1 MTNGKI
7 FIIGAG
13 AIGKVLAVAL
23 TWAGREVVLLRG
35 SVDNQPRR
43 VEQFHVELPDHSE
56 LRAEVPVDTLG
67 HFATLNGLIV
77 LTNKSYG
84 NAALA
89 EALRAKAGASP
100 ILLLQNGLGV
110 EQPFLAQGFS
120 EVYRCVLFATSQALD
135 ANRLRFKPVAVSAVG
150 TVAGSAATLQRV
162 VAGVNSPVF
171 PFRAEPDIGPVIWKK
186 AIINSVFNSV
196 CPLLETDNGVFH
208 REPAALAI
216 ARRVIH
222 ECVAVAQASGIHL
235 GTQEVEAGLLQ
246 ISTASD
252 GQLIS
257 TLQDIRNGRR
267 TEIDTL
273 NFEVVRIAETLGRG
287 DLVPETRLLGELTK
301 LKADRAQSSGETI

>member
-1 MTNGKI
+1 MTTGRI

-13 AIGKVLAVAL
+13 AIGKALAVAL
-23 TWAGREVVLLRG
+23 TGEGREVVLLRG
-35 SVDNQPRR
+35 SVDDQPRR
-43 VEQFHVELPDHSE
+43 VEQIHVQLPDHSE
-56 LRAEVPVDTLG
+56 RVAGVAVHTLS
-67 HFATLNGLIV
+67 HFAALDGLVV

-89 EALRAKAGASP
+89 QALRAKADGLP
-100 ILLLQNGLGV
+100 LLLLQNGLGI

-120 EVYRCVLFATSQALD
+120 QLYRGVLFVTSQTLD
-135 ANRLRFKPVAVSAVG
+135 GNRLRFKPVAVSPVG
-150 TVAGSAATLQRV
+150 IVAGSAATLQRV
-162 VAGVNSPVF
+162 VAQVNGPIF
-171 PFRAEPDIGPVIWKK
+171 PFRAEPDIGPVVWKK

-216 ARRVIH
+216 ARRVIT
-222 ECVAVAQASGIHL
+222 ECVAVARESGIHL
-235 GTQEVEAGLLQ
+235 STEEVMESLLL

-257 TLQDIRNGRR
+257 TLQDIRNRRR
-267 TEIDTL
+267 TEIETL
-273 NFEVVRIAETLGRG
+273 NFELVRIAETLGRG

-301 LKADRAQSSGETI
+301 LKADRSERNGAVA

>member
-1 MTNGKI
+1 MKNGKI

-13 AIGKVLAVAL
+13 AIGKALAVAL
-23 TWAGREVVLLRG
+23 TTAGREVVVLRG
-35 SVDNQPRR
+35 SVDDEPRR
-43 VEQFHVELPDHSE
+43 VEQMHVELPDHSE
-56 LRAEVPVDTLG
+56 IAAGVAVDTLRN
-67 HFATLNGLIV
+67 FAALDGLVV

-84 NAALA
+84 NASLA
-89 EALRAKAGASP
+89 RALRGKANGSP
-100 ILLLQNGLGV
+100 LLLLQNGLGV
-110 EQPFLAQGFS
+110 EQPFLEQGFS
-120 EVYRCVLFATSQALD
+120 QIYRGVLFVTSQAID
-135 ANRLRFKPVAVSAVG
+135 ANRLRFKPVAVSPIG
-150 TVAGSAATLQRV
+150 IVAGSADTLGKV
-162 VAGVNSPVF
+162 VAQVHGPIF

-208 REPAALAI
+208 REPAARAI
-216 ARRVIH
+216 ARSVIT
-222 ECVAVAQASGIHL
+222 ECVAVARASGISL
-235 GTQEVEAGLLQ
+235 RPEEVEESLLL

-273 NFEVVRIAETLGRG
+273 NFELVRIAETLGRG

-301 LKADRAQSSGETI
+301 LKADRAQRNGAVA

>member
-13 AIGKVLAVAL
+13 AIGKTLAVAL
-23 TWAGREVVLLRG
+23 TIAGREVVLLRG
-35 SVDNQPRR
+35 SVDEQPRR
-43 VEQFHVELPDHSE
+43 VEQIHVQLPDGSQ
-56 LRAEVPVDTLG
+56 LVAGVAVDTLG
-67 HFATLNGLIV
+67 NFATLDGLIV

-84 NAALA
+84 NAVLA
-89 EALRAKAGASP
+89 GSLGAKANGSP
-100 ILLLQNGLGV
+100 LLLLQNGLGV

-120 EVYRCVLFATSQALD
+120 QIYRGVLFVTSQAID
-135 ANRLRFKPVAVSAVG
+135 GNQLRFKPVAVCPVG
-150 TVAGSAATLQRV
+150 IVAGSAATLRRV
-162 VAGVNSPVF
+162 VAQVNGPIF

-216 ARRVIH
+216 ARRVIT
-222 ECVAVAQASGIHL
+222 ECVAVARASGISL
-235 GTQEVEAGLLQ
+235 RTEEVEESLLL

-257 TLQDIRNGRR
+257 TLQDIRNKRR
-267 TEIDTL
+267 TEIETL
-273 NFEVVRIAETLGRG
+273 NFELVRIAETLGRG
-287 DLVPETRLLGELTK
+287 DLMQETRLLGELTK
-301 LKADRAQSSGETI
+301 LKADRAQRNGEVA